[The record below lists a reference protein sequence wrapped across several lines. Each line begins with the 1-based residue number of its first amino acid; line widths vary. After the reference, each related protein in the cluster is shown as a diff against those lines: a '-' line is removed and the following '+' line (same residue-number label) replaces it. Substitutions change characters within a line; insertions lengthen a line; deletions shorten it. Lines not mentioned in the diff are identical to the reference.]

1 MTSGGPRPLPL
12 AAAKPSLGGAAS
24 GPLAPSPLAGWP
36 PGTLATPPLSGCV
49 LPDAGPGVR
58 ALPGGPASGPPPPG
72 CLGFPAV
79 PAQQWRPCSYRAPV
93 RPGGGPLA
101 VGRVLLPTPRTPQ
114 GSPGH
119 GPGAPERP
127 HAARRRRLRLSTAG
141 IELGGSGSV
150 VRAAVPSAPESRSRL
165 FSVEKTGN
173 FARLRQAEQ
182 ATSRLTGRRHPLSRR
197 KWKQLPISRAG
208 GVPQL
213 VCYGQQE
220 RPISST
226 ASSCTTQYRRLIPS
240 AFADK
245 KPDPSNF
252 YRSDVPGL
260 RGF

>member
-1 MTSGGPRPLPL
+1 MLPHL
-12 AAAKPSLGGAAS
+12 R
-24 GPLAPSPLAGWP
+24 
-36 PGTLATPPLSGCV
+36 SGCV

-58 ALPGGPASGPPPPG
+58 ALPGGPAPGPPPPG
-72 CLGFPAV
+72 CLRFPAV
-79 PAQQWRPCSYRAPV
+79 PAQQWRPCSYRDPV

-127 HAARRRRLRLSTAG
+127 HAARRRRLRLSTAC

-197 KWKQLPISRAG
+197 KWKQLPIFACRRCTTACLLWPAG
-208 GVPQL
+208 TTNQL
-213 VCYGQQE
+213 HRVFLHHTVSEADSLGFRRQE
-220 RPISST
+220 ARPI
-226 ASSCTTQYRRLIPS
+226 
-240 AFADK
+240 
-245 KPDPSNF
+245 
-252 YRSDVPGL
+252 
-260 RGF
+260 